1 MRELVHKK
9 TDWGQTKKK
18 EDKENMKVGILG
30 AGSIA
35 VTMAK
40 TLNGMENAR
49 AYAVG
54 SRSLEKAQAF
64 AEKNQVEKAY
74 GSYEA
79 LFADPEVELIY
90 VAVPH
95 SHHCQAMKMALEAG
109 KPVLC
114 EKAFTANAAQAEEI
128 LRLSEEKGIFVGEA
142 MWTRFLPSRAMIDE
156 VIRSGEIGKVHMITA
171 NLGYD
176 IRTVERLRNPELAG
190 GALLDV
196 GIYPLTFIRMITDA
210 KRAISEYTSCVS
222 WKPAW
227 MRRMRQHLY
236 LKTECMASMHSSML
250 GGTEQ
255 AGIVYGDQG
264 YLIAWNI
271 NNVNKIQIFDNNRK
285 LIREMQVPEQIT
297 GFEYEVQAAIEA
309 ISAGKTECPQMPHSE
324 TMYMMRLMDRMRE
337 AWGIRFPFETK

>member
-9 TDWGQTKKK
+9 TDWGQIKKK

-95 SHHCQAMKMALEAG
+95 SHHYQAMKMALEAG

-114 EKAFTANAAQAEEI
+114 EKAFTANATQAEEI

-210 KRAISEYTSCVS
+210 KIASMDTSCV
-222 WKPAW
+222 KLETGVDA
-227 MRRMRQHLY
+227 QNAA
-236 LKTECMASMHSSML
+236 TFVFEDGCMASMHSSML

-255 AGIVYGDQG
+255 AGIVYGDKG

-309 ISAGKTECPQMPHSE
+309 VSAGKTECPQMPHSE